1 MLEKKYGFVEKAAVL
16 SIALLMYTTSM
27 TTPAL
32 GEIAKAFPGVSPE
45 LVKQIAALPSLM
57 MVIFSLVAGQLERFM
72 SKKKILYIAMLLQFV
87 GGILPMFASNMTFIL
102 IMRGVFGVGYGLLFP
117 LSTPIL
123 ADMFQGDEFKNL
135 MGYKSAIGAFAGVV
149 FQMLGGV
156 LAAISWRYAF
166 LGFLLMIPIC
176 LLIILKVPDIQSKK
190 VSKGAEGIS
199 SGKLTSKT
207 YILSFLNALLNILQF
222 TFMTNVAMVMA
233 AGKIGNAAQAGV
245 VLTVF
250 TGGAF
255 AAGLMYGRIVN
266 IFKRFTIAIAVGL
279 VGVSF
284 LILLNVSTYPMYIIA
299 GTIFGLGFGT
309 YNPDFGIKLV
319 SSADKSASARAF
331 SIYVALMGLGQF
343 ASPIVLAFVTNMFG
357 LKGPKAAWIVAAAC
371 ILGAS
376 AIMFLVIAFTKPKN
390 VDASVSQ

>member
-1 MLEKKYGFVEKAAVL
+1 MVEKKYGFVEKAAVL

-32 GEIAKAFPGVSPE
+32 GEIAKAFPSVSPE
-45 LVKQIAALPSLM
+45 LIKQIAALPSLM

-72 SKKKILYIAMLLQFV
+72 SKKKILYIAMILQFV
-87 GGILPMFASNMTFIL
+87 GGILPMFSNSMTFIL
-102 IMRGVFGVGYGLLFP
+102 IMRGVFGAGYGLLFP

-123 ADMFQGDEFKNL
+123 ADMFQGDEFKSL
-135 MGYKSAIGAFAGVV
+135 MGYKSAIGALAGVV

-166 LGFLLMIPIC
+166 LGFLLIIPIG
-176 LLIILKVPDIQSKK
+176 LLIAFKVPDIERKK
-190 VSKGAEGIS
+190 VSEGS
-199 SGKLTSKT
+199 STGKLTSKT
-207 YILSFLNALLNILQF
+207 YILSLLNALLNILQF

-233 AGKIGNAAQAGV
+233 EGKIGNATEAGV
-245 VLTVF
+245 VLTAF

-255 AAGLMYGRIVN
+255 AAGLLYGKIFN
-266 IFKRFTIAIAVGL
+266 IFKRFTIAIAVAL

-284 LILLNVSTYPMYIIA
+284 LILLNVNTYPMYVMVGI
-299 GTIFGLGFGT
+299 IFGLGFGT

-319 SSADKSASARAF
+319 ASADKSASARAF

-343 ASPIVLAFVTNMFG
+343 VSPILLAFITNIFG
-357 LKGPKAAWIVAAAC
+357 LKGPKAAWFIAAPC
-371 ILGAS
+371 ILGAA
-376 AIMFLVIAFTKPKN
+376 AIMFFVIVFTKPKA
-390 VDASVSQ
+390 DFTSVSE

>member
-1 MLEKKYGFVEKAAVL
+1 MVEKKYGFVEKVAVL

-32 GEIAKAFPGVSPE
+32 GEIAKAFPNVSPE
-45 LVKQIAALPSLM
+45 LIKQIAALPSLM

-72 SKKKILYIAMLLQFV
+72 SKKKILYIAMMLQFV
-87 GGILPMFASNMTFIL
+87 GGILPMFADNMTFIL
-102 IMRGVFGVGYGLLFP
+102 IMRGVFGAGYGLLFP

-123 ADMFQGDEFKNL
+123 ADMFQGDEFKSL
-135 MGYKSAIGAFAGVV
+135 MGYKSAIGALAGVV

-166 LGFLLMIPIC
+166 LGFLLMIPIG
-176 LLIILKVPDIQSKK
+176 LLIAFKVPDIESKK
-190 VSKGAEGIS
+190 ASEGTS

-233 AGKIGNAAQAGV
+233 AGKIGNATEAGF

-255 AAGLMYGRIVN
+255 AAGLAYGRIFN

-284 LILLNVSTYPMYIIA
+284 LILLSVSTYPMYILA
-299 GTIFGLGFGT
+299 GIIFGLGFGT

-319 SSADKSASARAF
+319 ASADKSASARAF

-343 ASPIVLAFVTNMFG
+343 VSPILLAFVTNMFG
-357 LKGPKAAWIVAAAC
+357 LKGPKAAWFIAAPC
-371 ILGAS
+371 ILGA
-376 AIMFLVIAFTKPKN
+376 AAVMFLIIAFTKPKN
-390 VDASVSQ
+390 TAVSVSK

>member
-1 MLEKKYGFVEKAAVL
+1 MVEKKYGFVEKAAVL

-32 GEIAKAFPGVSPE
+32 GEIARAFPSVSPE
-45 LVKQIAALPSLM
+45 LIKQIAALPSLM

-72 SKKKILYIAMLLQFV
+72 SKKKILYIAMILQFV
-87 GGILPMFASNMTFIL
+87 GGILPMFSNNMTFIL
-102 IMRGVFGVGYGLLFP
+102 IMRGVFGAGYGLLFP
-117 LSTPIL
+117 LPTPIL
-123 ADMFQGDEFKNL
+123 ADMFQGDEFKSL
-135 MGYKSAIGAFAGVV
+135 MGYKSAIGALAGVV

-166 LGFLLMIPIC
+166 LGFLLIIPIG
-176 LLIILKVPDIQSKK
+176 LFIAFKVPDIESKK
-190 VSKGAEGIS
+190 VSKGGTS

-233 AGKIGNAAQAGV
+233 EGKIGNATEAGV
-245 VLTVF
+245 VLTAF

-255 AAGLMYGRIVN
+255 FAGLVYGKIFN
-266 IFKRFTIAIAVGL
+266 IFKRFTIVIAVAL

-284 LILLNVSTYPMYIIA
+284 LILLSVNTYPMYVMVGI
-299 GTIFGLGFGT
+299 IFGLGFGT

-319 SSADKSASARAF
+319 ASADKAASARAF

-343 ASPIVLAFVTNMFG
+343 VSPILLAFITNIFG
-357 LKGPKAAWIVAAAC
+357 LKGPKAAWFIAAPC
-371 ILGAS
+371 ILGA
-376 AIMFLVIAFTKPKN
+376 AAVMFLVIVFTKSKV
-390 VDASVSQ
+390 VDASVSE